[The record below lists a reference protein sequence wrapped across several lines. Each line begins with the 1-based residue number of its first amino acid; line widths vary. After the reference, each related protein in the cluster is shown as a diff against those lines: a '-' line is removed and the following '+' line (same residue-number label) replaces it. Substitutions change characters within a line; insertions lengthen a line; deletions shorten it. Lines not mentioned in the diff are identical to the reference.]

1 MKWNLEEFLFVCD
14 RRDSKPYHGG
24 LKEAKPALSSLI
36 ITMVWR
42 TLAGDYTV
50 QTHQQIPPLLAK
62 SAGCIQQSL
71 LFLQHLAMPKFLQG
85 DHTVSKLSE
94 QCRRWFT
101 VKHSKAGLQ
110 TSSHPQNFP
119 LLGLQGPQQTPAC
132 ADSIMLTSSGDVP
145 SRSVQ
150 KTRWI
155 CLLSFSKVCKLSKME
170 DLVMW
175 FLPWVAYTADLIVEE
190 RKTAPGS
197 PL

>member
-1 MKWNLEEFLFVCD
+1 MYALLPSMKWNLEEFLFVCD
-14 RRDSKPYHGG
+14 RRDSKQYHGG

-50 QTHQQIPPLLAK
+50 QTHRQIPPLLAK

-110 TSSHPQNFP
+110 TSSHPQNSASH
-119 LLGLQGPQQTPAC
+119 LLGLHMEVSIETSMDYRAC
-132 ADSIMLTSSGDVP
+132 N
-145 SRSVQ
+145 RSQ
-150 KTRWI
+150 
-155 CLLSFSKVCKLSKME
+155 LLMKPNYL
-170 DLVMW
+170 
-175 FLPWVAYTADLIVEE
+175 
-190 RKTAPGS
+190 
-197 PL
+197 